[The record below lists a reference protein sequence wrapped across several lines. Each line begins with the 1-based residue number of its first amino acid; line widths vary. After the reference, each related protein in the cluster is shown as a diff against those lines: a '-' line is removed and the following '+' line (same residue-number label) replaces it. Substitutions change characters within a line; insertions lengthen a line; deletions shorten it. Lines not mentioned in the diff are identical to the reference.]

1 MSAIATCSQCG
12 SELNPTPGQVF
23 VTCRSCGA
31 AVYIDRSQAVFH
43 FVLEPTVD
51 EAHARGLL
59 ARWMAGNDTV
69 KDLDRKA
76 AVQSST
82 FEYFPLWYFKRQEP
96 NGYSVMLEPASAT
109 SISELRRLQ
118 LPAGD
123 LKAYETHLAGQSIE
137 PTVPLE
143 AALDWARQQGVPRER
158 IVEAALVHVPLYT
171 FKYGFNGQT
180 YTTLIEA
187 ATGRAMANL
196 FPAKAE
202 APYQVAGVITAVVFL
217 ILAFFPVGGLMMDDS
232 AFGIAVLLC
241 LGLGLVAAVP
251 LFALAAWIAAKV

>member
-1 MSAIATCSQCG
+1 MSDIATCTQCG
-12 SELNPTPGQVF
+12 SELNPTPGQLF

-31 AVYIDRSQAVFH
+31 AVYIDRSQVVFH

-76 AVQSST
+76 TVQSGT
-82 FEYFPLWYFKRQEP
+82 FQYFPLWYFKRTEAK
-96 NGYSVMLEPASAT
+96 GYAVMLEPAAAT

-123 LKAYETHLAGQSIE
+123 LKSYDTHLDGQSVE

-143 AALDWARQQGVPRER
+143 AALEWAGQQGVPRER
-158 IVEAALVHVPLYT
+158 ITEAALVHVPLYT
-171 FKYGFNGQT
+171 FKYLFNGQS

-187 ATGRAMANL
+187 ATGKAMANL

-202 APYQVAGVITAVVFL
+202 APYQVAGAITAVVFL
-217 ILAFFPVGGLMMDDS
+217 VLALFPVAGLMMNES
-232 AFGIAVLLC
+232 AFGFAVLLC
-241 LGLGLVAAVP
+241 LGLGAVAAVP
-251 LFALAAWIAAKV
+251 LFMLAAWIAAKV